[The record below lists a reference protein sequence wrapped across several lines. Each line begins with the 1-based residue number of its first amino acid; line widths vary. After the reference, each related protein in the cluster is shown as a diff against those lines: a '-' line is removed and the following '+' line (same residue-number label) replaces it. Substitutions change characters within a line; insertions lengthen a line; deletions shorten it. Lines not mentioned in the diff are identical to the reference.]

1 MPKRRTNRARSRGA
15 AMIEG
20 VIVVSTMLVFMGFIN
35 YSRQSYGMKLDLQ
48 QQTRSSSLYFAS
60 HACEGG
66 GGATKGAGG
75 TVPGDNPAAGAA
87 GKSGQEGAAA
97 ASRSY
102 NTASATAQKTA
113 SFQATWDV
121 NAKGG
126 DASINL
132 QKQTGQRSINAAS
145 KVTCNEK
152 EYKNQWTAWAQFGM
166 DFAMNL
172 GGASSLFN

>member
-1 MPKRRTNRARSRGA
+1 MKTRNRKRSRGA

-48 QQTRSSSLYFAS
+48 QQTRSNTLFFAS
-60 HACEGG
+60 HGCEGG
-66 GGATKGAGG
+66 GASKGAGG

-87 GKSGQEGAAA
+87 GKSGQDGAAA

-102 NTASATAQKTA
+102 NTASASAQKTA

-121 NAKGG
+121 NANGG
-126 DASINL
+126 DSSINL
-132 QKQTGQRSINAAS
+132 QKQTGSRQINAAS

-152 EYKNQWTAWAQFGM
+152 QYKNQWTAWAEFGM